1 MYLFIYPFI
10 LSHFEIATH
19 FFLLE
24 KFDQAFN
31 QNIYVH
37 ISTLQMYHVFMNFD
51 GSMEPCFKF
60 LAKLWHESR
69 FYGLWSLKN
78 VFHFA

>member
-1 MYLFIYPFI
+1 MIFLGINLSFSMLLFSSMYLFIYPFI

-60 LAKLWHESR
+60 LAKL
-69 FYGLWSLKN
+69 
-78 VFHFA
+78 

>member
-1 MYLFIYPFI
+1 MIFLGINLSFSLLLFRSMYLFIYPFI

-60 LAKLWHESR
+60 LAKL
-69 FYGLWSLKN
+69 
-78 VFHFA
+78 

>member
-1 MYLFIYPFI
+1 MIFWGINLSFSLLLFCSMYLFIYPFI

-60 LAKLWHESR
+60 LAKL
-69 FYGLWSLKN
+69 
-78 VFHFA
+78 